1 MFSKNKY
8 LIINILYKYIIFIKV
23 AIIIVFFIF
32 KSPCLQKIFYLCFVH
47 FQDSLISKTKQEK
60 NDKLYF
66 LIHEHIT
73 SIYPPVDRLPAH
85 PAPGLFSYA
94 SSASKRRTAPA
105 HRRSDTRFARPAHRL
120 PLPLRTKKGAR
131 NTTAQTKPEETAVAG
146 RTIPGSRI
154 PGRRLSGIQH
164 RLSNGIC
171 KTSDSSGR
179 PGEKS
184 RHAGTSMYKEADELL
199 NKIKRSSLPHYIIP
213 YYYHLKRTLYGL
225 LADYALEPEIRND
238 YNRHLNL
245 YRDSILQSNPTNS
258 FTYYV
263 VKADE
268 LTAQH
273 NYASALQILREAL
286 YRGQLNSHDRGI
298 IYYGMAEVFAQ
309 TQQSDS
315 TKIYYALSAQCDLK
329 AAVREYVSLHRLAEL
344 LFNEGDIER
353 AYNYIKCSVEDARA
367 CNARVRSLEFMP
379 VFTIIEEVYQ
389 AQIQKQRELSITF
402 TYITCAFCV
411 ILLITFV
418 ILFFQNHKLNSVK
431 EKLNQTNQHL
441 QTVNDSLTESNHVK
455 EEYLSRYMDQCAV
468 YIDKMDEY
476 RRSLNKLASMGKMEE
491 LSKNL
496 KSQNSI
502 NNERKMFYAEFDQSF
517 LKLYPDFVEKFN
529 KLLVPE
535 ARITP
540 KPNALTPEL
549 RIYALV
555 RLGTTDSTQ
564 IARFLCYSVTT
575 IYNYRVKIRNSAI
588 CSRDDFEEQVKLL

>member
-1 MFSKNKY
+1 M
-8 LIINILYKYIIFIKV
+8 NISHRPALLSIGILLTLLP
-23 AIIIVFFIF
+23 A
-32 KSPCLQKIFYLCFVH
+32 CFHTQAATPSCEPPQLTVEATL
-47 FQDSLISKTKQEK
+47 DSL
-60 NDKLYF
+60 
-66 LIHEHIT
+66 
-73 SIYPPVDRLPAH
+73 DRLIGYRYRFSQKKEREIQTLKQNLRKQLSPAERFR
-85 PAPGLFSYA
+85 ALGYLVDAYRAFSIDSQTVYV
-94 SSASKRRTAPA
+94 KRQIHLADQVKNR
-105 HRRSDTRFARPAHRL
+105 DMQVQARL
-120 PLPLRTKKGAR
+120 NMVECLY
-131 NTTAQTKPEETAVAG
+131 NAG
-146 RTIPGSRI
+146 
-154 PGRRLSGIQH
+154 
-164 RLSNGIC
+164 
-171 KTSDSSGR
+171 
-179 PGEKS
+179 
-184 RHAGTSMYKEADELL
+184 MYKEADELL
-199 NKIKRSSLPHYIIP
+199 NQIKRSSLPHYIIP

-238 YNRHLNL
+238 YNKHLNL
-245 YRDSILQSNPTNS
+245 YRDSILQSNPSNS

-309 TQQSDS
+309 TQQNDS

-402 TYITCAFCV
+402 TYITCAFCM

-431 EKLNQTNQHL
+431 EKLNQTNKHL
-441 QTVNDSLTESNHVK
+441 QTVNNSLTESNHVK

-476 RRSLNKLASMGKMEE
+476 RRSLNKLASMGKIEE

-529 KLLVPE
+529 ELLVPE

-540 KPNALTPEL
+540 KPNSLTPEL

-555 RLGTTDSTQ
+555 RLGTTDSNQ
-564 IARFLCYSVTT
+564 IARFLCYSVST

-588 CSRDDFEEQVKLL
+588 GSRDDFEERVMHL